1 MIERPVM
8 ADLFTNPHR
17 YGDLDAWRREA
28 VELHARGPIHRIE
41 QPGYQPF
48 WAVIG
53 HDAVLDIER
62 RPEEFTNAPI
72 PILGSDEQLSIR
84 ARDGAG
90 IRTLIHMDEPDHGKY
105 RKLTNDWFKPASI
118 RRLTDRLDELS
129 RQAVDKLEA
138 LGGEADF
145 YKDVALAYPLQV
157 ILSILGLPE
166 ADYPRMIKL
175 TQEMFGA
182 EDPDLRRDVLSPEEM
197 VAVVTDFYQ
206 YFTELT
212 ADRQAHPTDD
222 LATLI
227 ANGTIDD
234 APMPDLEK
242 MGYYVIIATAGHD
255 TTAAAMAGGLRAL
268 AEYPE
273 QLRLLQRDSDL
284 LPNAVDEMIRWTAPV
299 RHFMRTAQADT
310 EVAGV
315 KIAKGDWLYLSYLAG
330 NLDPAV
336 FEDPLHFDVARH
348 NADRHI
354 AFGYGIHFCLGAQLA
369 RVELRSL
376 FGELVPRLQSLEL
389 SGEPQTAK
397 TTFVGGHKT
406 VPIRY
411 SLTASRPCAPTA
423 AETTPEISRPSRG
436 IV

>member
-1 MIERPVM
+1 MT
-8 ADLFTNPHR
+8 DLFTNPHR

-28 VELHARGPIHRIE
+28 VELHAGGPIHRIDE
-41 QPGYQPF
+41 PGYKPF

-53 HDAVLDIER
+53 HDAVMEVER
-62 RPEEFTNAPI
+62 RPDEFTNAPV
-72 PILGSDEQLSIR
+72 PVLANNEALGR
-84 ARDGAG
+84 MDGG
-90 IRTLIHMDEPDHGKY
+90 GGMIRTLIHMDEPDHNKY
-105 RKLTNDWFKPASI
+105 RKLTTDWFKPASVRSLI
-118 RRLTDRLDELS
+118 PRLDELS
-129 RQAVDKLEA
+129 RQAVAKLEA

-145 YKDVALAYPLQV
+145 YKDIALAFPLQV

-166 ADYPRMIKL
+166 ADYPKMTQL
-175 TQEMFGA
+175 TQELFGA
-182 EDPDLRRDVLSPEEM
+182 EDPDLQRADMTPEEM
-197 VAVVTDFYQ
+197 LQVVMDFYQ
-206 YFTELT
+206 YFADLT
-212 ADRQAHPTDD
+212 ADRQANPTDD

-268 AEYPE
+268 AENPD
-273 QLRLLQRDSDL
+273 QLTALQADPDL
-284 LPNAVDEMIRWTAPV
+284 LPNAVDEMIRYTAPV

-310 EVAGV
+310 EVAGT

-330 NLDPAV
+330 NMDPGV
-336 FEDPLHFDVARH
+336 FDDPLRFDVTRP
-348 NADRHI
+348 NADKHI

-376 FGELVPRLQSLEL
+376 FGHLVPRLETLEL
-389 SGEPQTAK
+389 AGVPTTAK
-397 TTFVGGHKT
+397 TTFVGGHKS

-411 SLTASRPCAPTA
+411 SLTAK
-423 AETTPEISRPSRG
+423 IS
-436 IV
+436 

>member
-1 MIERPVM
+1 VT
-8 ADLFTNPHR
+8 DLFTNAHR

-28 VELHARGPIHRIE
+28 VELHGRGPIHWIE
-41 QPGYQPF
+41 PPGYQPF

-62 RPEEFTNAPI
+62 RPDEFTNGPI
-72 PILGSDEQLSIR
+72 PILGSDEQLSLR

-138 LGGEADF
+138 LGGVADF
-145 YKDVALAYPLQV
+145 YKDIALAYPLQV
-157 ILSILGLPE
+157 ILSILGLPA

-182 EDPDLRRDVLSPEEM
+182 EDPDLRRDALSPEEM

-206 YFTELT
+206 YFTALT
-212 ADRQAHPTDD
+212 ADRQTHPTDD

-268 AEYPE
+268 AEHPD
-273 QLRLLQRDSDL
+273 QLQRLQREPEL
-284 LPNAVDEMIRWTAPV
+284 LSNAVDEMIRWTAPV
-299 RHFMRTAQADT
+299 RHFMRTAQAGT

-330 NLDPAV
+330 NLDPTV
-336 FEDPLHFDVARH
+336 FEDPLRFDITRH

-376 FGELVPRLQSLEL
+376 FGQLVPRLQSLEL

-411 SLTASRPCAPTA
+411 TLSR
-423 AETTPEISRPSRG
+423 R
-436 IV
+436 

>member
-1 MIERPVM
+1 MTIERP
-8 ADLFTNPHR
+8 AATDLFTNPHR
-17 YGDLDAWRREA
+17 FGDLDAWRREA
-28 VELHARGPIHRIE
+28 VELHSRGPIHWID

-62 RPEEFTNAPI
+62 RPAEFTNAPI

-84 ARDGAG
+84 AREGAG
-90 IRTLIHMDEPDHGKY
+90 IRTLIHMDEPDHAKY

-118 RRLTDRLDELS
+118 RRLTDRLDDLS
-129 RQAVDKLEA
+129 RQAVDRLET

-145 YKDVALAYPLQV
+145 YTDIALAYPLQV

-175 TQEMFGA
+175 TQELFGA
-182 EDPDLRRDVLSPEEM
+182 EDPDLKRDVLSSEEM
-197 VAVVTDFYQ
+197 VEVVTDFYQ
-206 YFTELT
+206 YFSELT
-212 ADRQAHPTDD
+212 AERQSHPTSD

-268 AEYPE
+268 AEHPD
-273 QLRLLQRDSDL
+273 QLRLLQSAPDL
-284 LPNAVDEMIRWTAPV
+284 LANGVDEMIRWTAPV
-299 RHFMRTAQADT
+299 RHFMRTAQVDT

-315 KIAKGDWLYLSYLAG
+315 EVARGDWLYLSYLAG

-336 FEDPLHFDVARH
+336 FEDPLRFDVTRR

-397 TTFVGGHKT
+397 TTFVGGHKS

-411 SLTASRPCAPTA
+411 TISAS
-423 AETTPEISRPSRG
+423 
-436 IV
+436 

>member
-1 MIERPVM
+1 MT
-8 ADLFTNPHR
+8 DLFTNAHR

-28 VELHARGPIHRIE
+28 VELHARGPIHRID

-129 RQAVDKLEA
+129 RQAVDRLEA

-145 YKDVALAYPLQV
+145 YKDIALAYPLQV

-197 VAVVTDFYQ
+197 VAVVTDFYR
-206 YFTELT
+206 YFTDLT

-227 ANGTIDD
+227 ANGIIDD

-268 AEYPE
+268 AEHPD
-273 QLRLLQRDSDL
+273 QLRLLQRDPEL

-299 RHFMRTAQADT
+299 RHFMRTAQVDT

-315 KIAKGDWLYLSYLAG
+315 EIGKGDWLYLSYLAG

-336 FEDPLHFDVARH
+336 FDDPLRFDVTRH

-376 FGELVPRLQSLEL
+376 FGQLVPRLQSLEL

-411 SLTASRPCAPTA
+411 TLIALDGEP
-423 AETTPEISRPSRG
+423 
-436 IV
+436 